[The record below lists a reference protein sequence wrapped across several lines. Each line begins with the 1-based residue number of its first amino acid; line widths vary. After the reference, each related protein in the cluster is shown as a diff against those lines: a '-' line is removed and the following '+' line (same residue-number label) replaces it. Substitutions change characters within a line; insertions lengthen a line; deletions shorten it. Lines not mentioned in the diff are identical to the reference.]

1 MVKFKAQLQDLNLSG
16 NVLGNAGAKDIASM
30 IEENQTIKKL
40 KLKNCGI
47 GSQGLQLIVS
57 ALCAEEG
64 NEQLESLDIQG
75 NFIPDKHLKMLLV
88 LMYKNR
94 NRQEISYTLVETEN

>member
-64 NEQLESLDIQG
+64 NEQLESLDI
-75 NFIPDKHLKMLLV
+75 
-88 LMYKNR
+88 
-94 NRQEISYTLVETEN
+94 